1 MIRVV
6 IVGAG
11 KIAQGM
17 DFPRSKTVTTHVRA
31 FQHHGGFEV
40 VAFCDLDLE
49 RAKAAARLWGVPHAA
64 KHIEDVASLKP
75 DLVSI
80 CTPDSTHFE
89 VLKQS
94 YCLNP
99 QLVFC
104 EKPLALNSNEG
115 LTIVKKCRERNISL
129 AVNYSRRWSKAVQAF
144 RSILHKNIFGKIQ
157 SVRARYY
164 GGWLRN
170 GSHLVDVLGCLVSP
184 KVESGFLLQKKK
196 IREGDYR
203 LTGSAVL
210 SVPFATFPFHFEC
223 LPENPI
229 AHIEIE
235 FLFEKGSLWMGER
248 NGTAWRISMARQN
261 SKTPEFYELSEGEL
275 KKEKSSEMMK
285 KAVRN
290 IHRFHTNGSP
300 LLSNGDSALKTLKM
314 CEVLASFP
322 ILKGKTLW
330 KNS

>member
-17 DFPRSKTVTTHVRA
+17 DVPGSKMISTHVRA
-31 FQHHGGFEV
+31 FQQHGGFKV
-40 VAFCDLDLE
+40 VAFCDPDLE

-64 KHIEDVASLKP
+64 RHIANVVPLKP
-75 DLVSI
+75 HLVSI

-89 VLKQS
+89 VLKKS

-99 QLVFC
+99 RLVFC
-104 EKPLALNSNEG
+104 EKPLALNSHEG
-115 LTIVKKCRERNISL
+115 LTMVKESRKKNISL
-129 AVNYSRRWSKAVQAF
+129 VVNYSRRWSKAVQTF
-144 RSILHKNIFGKIQ
+144 RKILDNNLFGKIQ
-157 SVRARYY
+157 SVKARYY

-170 GSHLVDVLGCLVSP
+170 GSHLVDLLSWLISP
-184 KVESGFLLQKKK
+184 SVECGYLLQKKK
-196 IREGDYR
+196 IKKGDYS

-210 SVPFATFPFHFEC
+210 SVPSASFPFHFES

-248 NGTAWRISMARQN
+248 NGTSWRVSKARRN
-261 SKTPEFYELSEGEL
+261 SKNPEFFELSEGKL
-275 KKEKSSEMMK
+275 KKEKPSEMMK
-285 KAVRN
+285 KAVQN
-290 IHRFHTNGSP
+290 IYRFHTNGSP
-300 LLSNGDSALKTLKM
+300 LLSNGDSALKTLQM

-322 ILKGKTLW
+322 LLKGKTL
-330 KNS
+330 